1 MDDMSMPDLA
11 IMTKYL
17 DYAETASWI
26 QTRQIMLSVLKP
38 YLKKKDTKAED
49 LFPLPIDN
57 DIKEIERQN
66 HTTEISNT
74 EVEWFK
80 KFKQNYE
87 KKKGN
92 LLISYPFSVSNNLS
106 IVSKRLSTSLRILV
120 SASIILVLIIR
131 LIPNTA
137 AQKIKDCPKYI
148 RTPVSISWSFKK
160 NDKKHINIPV
170 NNVKIAV
177 IY

>member
-17 DYAETASWI
+17 DYAEVISWN
-26 QTRQIMLSVLKP
+26 QTRHVMLTTLKP

-87 KKKGN
+87 N
-92 LLISYPFSVSNNLS
+92 NSNN
-106 IVSKRLSTSLRILV
+106 KG
-120 SASIILVLIIR
+120 
-131 LIPNTA
+131 
-137 AQKIKDCPKYI
+137 
-148 RTPVSISWSFKK
+148 
-160 NDKKHINIPV
+160 
-170 NNVKIAV
+170 
-177 IY
+177 

>member
-57 DIKEIERQN
+57 DIKEIERQS
-66 HTTEISNT
+66 HTTEISND
-74 EVEWFK
+74 EVEWYK

-87 KKKGN
+87 NNNNNKG
-92 LLISYPFSVSNNLS
+92 
-106 IVSKRLSTSLRILV
+106 
-120 SASIILVLIIR
+120 
-131 LIPNTA
+131 
-137 AQKIKDCPKYI
+137 
-148 RTPVSISWSFKK
+148 
-160 NDKKHINIPV
+160 
-170 NNVKIAV
+170 
-177 IY
+177 